1 MFDIILYGAFD
12 RHNYGDL
19 LFPLIMNRVI
29 QQEFLEKKVVIA
41 GLINSDLS
49 VYGAHKT
56 VSISKALQSSNAEA
70 VVLLAGGDV
79 IACDWQSACGYLL
92 PKSLTPF
99 YQRISYHFPKTTDYI
114 ISRLF
119 GLTSELP
126 FNINRSDIGP
136 FRKVIYNSVGAT
148 EVSEVINNQKML
160 SLKRVINEASYI
172 SVRDTFS
179 VQQLVRIDCPPPNLV
194 PDSATVMSL
203 FISPEELEQKSSSG
217 TKKLIKT
224 FNEGYIVFQI
234 SQAHVK
240 GKEELFAKELAKA
253 SKKLKVPLLFIAIG
267 NAAGHNDS
275 AGINNVVSFLAND
288 IVYDTYL
295 DGNIFDLMNII
306 RNASCYCG
314 TSLHGLI
321 TSMSFAVPR
330 VALLPSLRKQ
340 INYMDTWD
348 LPHMPRGIVPEEL
361 TAAIEIAMATP
372 NTDLENLG
380 DKLGA
385 KYMENFMNMSKEF

>member
-29 QQEFLEKKVVIA
+29 QQEFPEKKVVIA

-56 VSISKALQSSNAEA
+56 VSISKALQSSNADA

-92 PKSLTPF
+92 PKRLTPF
-99 YQRISYHFPKTTDYI
+99 YQQISYHFPKTTDYI
-114 ISRLF
+114 ISRFF

-148 EVSEVINNQKML
+148 EVSEVVNNQKML
-160 SLKRVINEASYI
+160 SLKQVINEASYI

-179 VQQLVRIDCPPPNLV
+179 VQQLERINCPSPNLV

-234 SQAHVK
+234 SQAHVR
-240 GKEELFAKELAKA
+240 GKEALFAKELAKA
-253 SKKLKVPLLFIAIG
+253 SKKLKVPLVFIAIG

-275 AGINNVVSFLAND
+275 AGINNIVSFLAND

-295 DGNIFDLMNII
+295 DGNISDLMNII

-348 LPHMPRGIVPEEL
+348 LPHMPRGIVPKEL
-361 TAAIEIAMATP
+361 TAAVEIAMATP
-372 NTDLENLG
+372 KSDLENLG

-385 KYMENFMNMSKEF
+385 IYMENFMKMSMEF